1 MVQLIYVAD
10 PMCSWCYGF
19 SREISRLITN
29 EGAVQLQLVVG
40 GLSPFNTQI
49 MGDDQK
55 SAIRAHW
62 KEVEKETG
70 ITFSDK
76 TMSQKDF
83 VYDTEPA
90 CRAVVAVRETL
101 PEMSLGYMNVL
112 QRTFFVEGQNIT
124 QPGVLADVAEKI
136 GLNRKNFE
144 AAFELQSIKDATTD
158 DFAMT
163 KRWNITGFPTLLL
176 KQGRKLHVL
185 TIGYAKYEEILLRLD
200 EVKATMV

>member
-19 SREISRLITN
+19 SREISRLIAS
-29 EGAVQLQLVVG
+29 EGAVQLQLVAG
-40 GLSPFNTQI
+40 GLSPFNTKV
-49 MGDDQK
+49 MDDNQK
-55 SAIRAHW
+55 LAVKAHW

-70 ITFSDK
+70 LTFSNQ

-90 CRAVVAVRETL
+90 CRAVVAIRETV
-101 PEMSLGYMNVL
+101 PEMSLGYMHVL
-112 QRTFFVEGQNIT
+112 QKAFYVEGQNIT
-124 QPGVLADVAEKI
+124 QPTVLAEVAEKI
-136 GLNRKNFE
+136 GLDRKNFE
-144 AAFELQSIKDATTD
+144 AAFELQSIKDATAD

-163 KRWNITGFPTLLL
+163 KRWNISGFPTLLL

-185 TIGYAKYEEILLRLD
+185 TIGYAKCDELMARLD
-200 EVKATMV
+200 EVKAALV